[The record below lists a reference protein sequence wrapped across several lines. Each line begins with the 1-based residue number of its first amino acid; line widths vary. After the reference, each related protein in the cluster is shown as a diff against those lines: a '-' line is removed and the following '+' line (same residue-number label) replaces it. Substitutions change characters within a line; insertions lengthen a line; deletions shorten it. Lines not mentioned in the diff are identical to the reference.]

1 MVAVVNS
8 ESAPPSGVVICFVL
22 SERKGEW
29 AITDKS
35 LNRPFSGALGVERPR
50 ALGRAEHGGERRGDR
65 RECGGEKYARCARHR
80 FAKMFTCALNMPV
93 STHTCA
99 TFSAHTSVCDALDDA
114 ANGASA
120 ALAARQ
126 AAPCE
131 PCVRNDTAGANAP
144 TGGGQPRHKQ

>member
-1 MVAVVNS
+1 MIGAGIVHC
-8 ESAPPSGVVICFVL
+8 ERWRRAPVL
-22 SERKGEW
+22 W
-29 AITDKS
+29 V
-35 LNRPFSGALGVERPR
+35 VERPR

-65 RECGGEKYARCARHR
+65 RECVGEKYARCARDR
-80 FAKMFTCALNMPV
+80 VAKMFTSALHMPV
-93 STHTCA
+93 NTHTCTTLQRA
-99 TFSAHTSVCDALDDA
+99 ASIDGVLDDVA
-114 ANGASA
+114 EGASA